1 MGLKQFLTSN
11 WDGFFYSH
19 DVKKPN
25 ARENLMNL
33 KGSKN
38 KKSRGHISNLRNTNH
53 ESYQNQRYKVIK
65 KNISTVSMVFVST
78 IKNCKIHN
86 FFANCSNVVRQ
97 FSF

>member
-38 KKSRGHISNLRNTNH
+38 KKSRGHISNLKNTNH
-53 ESYQNQRYKVIK
+53 ESY
-65 KNISTVSMVFVST
+65 
-78 IKNCKIHN
+78 
-86 FFANCSNVVRQ
+86 
-97 FSF
+97 